1 MEDRPICQKCVKK
14 PCAVNYKKGEKVY
27 YRKIC
32 DSCARKAKQKPKIE
46 KPRWETAGYKML
58 DHCEKCNF
66 NAEYSQQL
74 TVHYID
80 GNLNNTNWRNLK
92 TVCQNCY
99 IELKIRGI
107 GWIKSHLIAD

>member
-1 MEDRPICQKCVKK
+1 MEDRPICQKCTKK

-27 YRKIC
+27 YRKTC
-32 DSCARKAKQKPKIE
+32 DSCARKVKMKQPIQ

-58 DHCEKCNF
+58 DTCEKCGF
-66 NAEYSQQL
+66 KAQFPQQL
-74 TVHYID
+74 AVHFVD
-80 GNLNNTNWRNLK
+80 GNLNNTDWRNLK

-107 GWIKSHLIAD
+107 GWLKSALVAD